1 MLRAVQSVH
10 KYGYIYW
17 DIKPENFVLSQN
29 EDDITL
35 VDYGLCHSVEEIDQY
50 SEDNTERM
58 VSHKFLKKFQWKLFI
73 THYLNFPKN
82 LF

>member
-1 MLRAVQSVH
+1 MWNTTICDIEFAQKMLRAVQSLH
-10 KYGYIYW
+10 KCGYIHW
-17 DIKPENFVLSQN
+17 DIKPENFVLSQD

-58 VSHKFLKKFQWKLFI
+58 VSHKFLKKFQ
-73 THYLNFPKN
+73 
-82 LF
+82 